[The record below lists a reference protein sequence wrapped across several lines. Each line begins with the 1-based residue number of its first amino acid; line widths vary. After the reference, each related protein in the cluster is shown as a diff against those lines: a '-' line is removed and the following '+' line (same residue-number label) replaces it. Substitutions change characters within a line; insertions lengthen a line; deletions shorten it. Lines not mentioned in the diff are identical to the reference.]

1 MEAIIKTG
9 GHQYR
14 VKEGDTIKIQKIE
27 GDAGTS
33 VKFDDVLLLKDENQV
48 VVGNPKVEN
57 AYVEGTI
64 REQGK
69 DKKIIVFFYR
79 HKTRNRKKQGH
90 RQPYTLVKI
99 DRIVGGVS
107 ES

>member
-1 MEAIIKTG
+1 MTLLKFKKLTEVA
-9 GHQYR
+9 
-14 VKEGDTIKIQKIE
+14 ELP
-27 GDAGTS
+27 

-90 RQPYTLVKI
+90 GQPYTLVKMI
-99 DRIVGGVS
+99 ELWEG
-107 ES
+107 